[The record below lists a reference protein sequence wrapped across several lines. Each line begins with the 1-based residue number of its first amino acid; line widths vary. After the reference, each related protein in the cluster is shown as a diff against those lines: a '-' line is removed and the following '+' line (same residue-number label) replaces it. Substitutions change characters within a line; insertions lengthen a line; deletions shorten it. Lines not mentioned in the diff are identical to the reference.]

1 MNWENVNWQNWK
13 KTQIEKLVLR
23 LAPNEDPPKP
33 PINFLQ
39 NIFAKNANL
48 KEFKKSINRHFCVK
62 KKILESQI
70 PSPANI
76 PHRQFAFDTESAVLS
91 IPSIT
96 PVSDDDGDDG
106 DDGDDSDD
114 DDDGDDGD
122 DDLSI
127 PSITPVTDLLRP
139 NYGQF
144 SRRIL
149 IKLF

>member
-1 MNWENVNWQNWK
+1 M
-13 KTQIEKLVLR
+13 L
-23 LAPNEDPPKP
+23 
-33 PINFLQ
+33 
-39 NIFAKNANL
+39 
-48 KEFKKSINRHFCVK
+48 
-62 KKILESQI
+62 KKIPEYQI
-70 PSPANI
+70 PSPADI

-96 PVSDDDGDDG
+96 PGGDG